1 MRENRMKKYV
11 LPILPVILIFF
22 LLEAGARVCH
32 TIVNDIREYK
42 EYKIKSSQNENQWW
56 DNQTKNQWWQDSS
69 EIGWERLP
77 KFSGSIFNTDRS
89 FDKDGYFTIDSYQ
102 VKDKTTPK
110 ILLVGDSRTFGLGVE
125 VTKTFGEILENIL
138 PGYYVINL
146 GMIGYSSY
154 QGVKILEKYI
164 GIIKPSIVIV
174 SFSFNDRRYVVDQK
188 NIDSSEYFTRVYR
201 LNKANYIKERLKHVS
216 YFFRIMQY
224 AYNAAIKAFFKT
236 DTKPEYLLNTV
247 YPRVS
252 PQDYRANL
260 IKMIEITQQQNAK
273 MMLLSLSDNPDWT
286 AFLHDGSKLLKQG
299 KIEEAVLK
307 LKECKHVAFSLL
319 AQKYLACAFDQ
330 QRNFAELEKV
340 RHIKPFIS
348 VHGGYPLFLDSD
360 YEAIMKK
367 VSSDFNVPLI
377 DGGAE
382 LLDHPEDYR
391 DASHFDEHGHLLVAK
406 AIAKVIVASKK
417 ATSLP

>member
-11 LPILPVILIFF
+11 LSILPLILIFI

-42 EYKIKSSQNENQWW
+42 KSSQNK
-56 DNQTKNQWWQDSS
+56 DQWWQHSS
-69 EIGWERLP
+69 DIGWERLP
-77 KFSGSIFNTDRS
+77 NFSGIILNSDRS
-89 FDKDGYFTIDSYQ
+89 FDNDGYFTIDSYQ

-110 ILLVGDSRTFGLGVE
+110 ILLVGDSRTFGHGVE

-146 GMIGYSSY
+146 GVPGYSSY
-154 QGVKILEKYI
+154 QGIKILEKYI
-164 GIIKPSIVIV
+164 GTIKPSIVIV

-201 LNKANYIKERLKHVS
+201 LNKANYIKERLRNVS
-216 YFFRIMQY
+216 YVFRSMQY
-224 AYNAAIKAFFKT
+224 VYNAAMKAFSDT
-236 DTKPEYLLNTV
+236 DTKPEYFLNTV

-273 MMLLSLSDNPDWT
+273 MMLLYLGDNPDWT
-286 AFLHDGSKLLKQG
+286 AFLHEGSKLLKQG
-299 KIEEAVLK
+299 KIEEAVIK
-307 LKECKHVAFSLL
+307 LKECKHWAFSIL
-319 AQKYLACAFDQ
+319 AQKYLACAFEQ
-330 QRNFAELEKV
+330 QKNFAELEKV

-348 VHGGYPLFLDSD
+348 LHGGHPLFLDSD
-360 YEAIMKK
+360 YGAIMEK
-367 VSSDFNVPLI
+367 VSSDYNVPLI
-377 DGGAE
+377 EGGAE
-382 LLDHPEDYR
+382 LLEHPEYYMDG
-391 DASHFDEHGHLLVAK
+391 SHFDEHGHLIVAK
-406 AIAKVIVASKK
+406 AIAKVINESKK
-417 ATSLP
+417 ATISP